1 MPEKAKKKQPARS
14 AGDQR
19 RLRSQQ
25 IVFIVISVFII
36 LAMLL
41 SFIKIL

>member
-1 MPEKAKKKQPARS
+1 MPEKVNKKQPARGS
-14 AGDQR
+14 DQR
-19 RLRSQQ
+19 RIRSQQ
-25 IVFIVISVFII
+25 VVFIVISVFII